1 MIARRSLGLLA
12 AALPTAFLGA
22 CASPNPT
29 LYTLAPVPGQSFP
42 AAPRVV
48 KLRTVGL
55 ARYLE
60 RPQIVRSSED
70 YRLDVMSNDWWGEPL
85 GALLARTLIAEL
97 TQRLPGS
104 TVYLESGAISVNPDA
119 TVEVNIQRMDLD
131 AAGQLVLAAQIAVT
145 GRRPATRSVRFEVT
159 PANSSTSGFAA
170 AASTAVGQLADA
182 IAGMLA
188 G

>member
-1 MIARRSLGLLA
+1 MIARRTLGLLA
-12 AALPTAFLGA
+12 AALPAAFLGA
-22 CASPNPT
+22 CTSPNPA
-29 LYTLAPVPGQSFP
+29 LYTLAPVTGPAVPG
-42 AAPRVV
+42 APRVV
-48 KLRTVGL
+48 KLRAIGL

-85 GALLARTLIAEL
+85 GALMARTLIAEL

-104 TVYLESGAISVNPDA
+104 TIYLESGAISVNADA

-131 AAGQLVLAAQIAVT
+131 AAGQLVLAAQIAVA
-145 GRRPATRSVRFEVT
+145 GLRPATRSVRFEIA
-159 PANSSTSGFAA
+159 PPNSSTSGFAA